1 MQCPVDHQPL
11 VRGEKSASCSACR
24 GMFFY
29 PSGIDHHFYDHIR
42 AMFHRAPVRHDRTC
56 PGCSNKLLEIE
67 YRRGG
72 LLIDMCPHCH
82 GLWFD
87 HGERAH
93 LTRLIHDRLGLTE
106 INLSKSGRQEDLKVR
121 QIYSRYQ
128 QAVHAQAPEATLG
141 EIAFQVLTSLPLER
155 NLKPLRS
162 PWLTRALVVINV
174 LIFALSMQTG
184 LELFLQHWAYIPGQN
199 GPLPYAFYSMFLHGG
214 LFHLLGNMYFLWILG
229 DNVEDVMGRAW
240 FLIIYIAAGWIG
252 FLASAWSGPDQIP
265 HVGASGAIA
274 GIMAAYLLL
283 FPKAR
288 FVLRFFVLIVIPLS
302 AWVYLGFWFLTQL
315 ASWYFLGQSGV
326 SWSGHVTGFVVG
338 FLLTLFFREKHLLR
352 PSDIRD

>member
-1 MQCPVDHQPL
+1 
-11 VRGEKSASCSACR
+11 
-24 GMFFY
+24 MFFY

-174 LIFALSMQTG
+174 LIFALSTLG
-184 LELFLQHWAYIPGQN
+184 LGCVARHLVIDALRRDDLDERHRATSGRCRSCCCARSDPRSHRYRCRPG
-199 GPLPYAFYSMFLHGG
+199 
-214 LFHLLGNMYFLWILG
+214 
-229 DNVEDVMGRAW
+229 R
-240 FLIIYIAAGWIG
+240 
-252 FLASAWSGPDQIP
+252 WSRRCRC
-265 HVGASGAIA
+265 HFA
-274 GIMAAYLLL
+274 
-283 FPKAR
+283 
-288 FVLRFFVLIVIPLS
+288 
-302 AWVYLGFWFLTQL
+302 
-315 ASWYFLGQSGV
+315 
-326 SWSGHVTGFVVG
+326 
-338 FLLTLFFREKHLLR
+338 
-352 PSDIRD
+352 